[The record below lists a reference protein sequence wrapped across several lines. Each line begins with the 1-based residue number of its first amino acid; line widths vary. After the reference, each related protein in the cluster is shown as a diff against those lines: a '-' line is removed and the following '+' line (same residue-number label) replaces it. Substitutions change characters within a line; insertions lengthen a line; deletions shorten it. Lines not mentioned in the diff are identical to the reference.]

1 MTSASS
7 ALPVVHYR
15 DRKRYLWLL
24 SIFVPALMNAGPML
38 YLLSHDVVMLW
49 VPVAFNYIVMP
60 LADVLGG
67 EDRSNPP
74 ESAIDALEE
83 DSYYRYITY
92 AVVPVLWITYIF
104 AAWFVSRHALPW
116 YGELAVILTTGSA
129 GGYCINV
136 GHELGHK
143 QTTLERWLAKIIL
156 APTGYGHF
164 TIEHN
169 RGHHLDVATPG
180 DSASARMGEGLWQFA
195 LREIPGAVERSWR
208 LEKERLARLLQSVWS
223 LHNEILQPLLFT
235 VVFYVAMVA
244 WLGVRM
250 LLFLVLSALWANFQL
265 TCANYVEHYG
275 LLRRQSP
282 DGSYER
288 CQPYHSWN
296 SNHMFS
302 NWALFHLQRHSDH
315 HTYPGRRYQ
324 SLRHFEQL
332 PTLPN
337 GYFGMFTLAYF
348 PPLWYRVMD
357 PLLLR
362 AVGGDPTRVNFQ
374 PAQREKLMK
383 RYGLEPADTFPG
395 RSSTQSA

>member
-1 MTSASS
+1 MSS
-7 ALPVVHYR
+7 VISSFDFVQYR

-24 SIFVPALMNAGPML
+24 SIFVPALMNAGLLL
-38 YLLSHDVVMLW
+38 YLLSRNVVMLW
-49 VPVAFNYIVMP
+49 VPVAFNYVVMP
-60 LADVLGG
+60 LADFLVG

-74 ESAIDALEE
+74 ESAIEALEE
-83 DSYYRYITY
+83 DRYYRYITY
-92 AVVPVLWITYIF
+92 AVVPVLWATYIF
-104 AAWFVSRHALPW
+104 AAWFVSRYALPW
-116 YGELAVILTTGSA
+116 YGVLAVILTSGSA

-143 QTTLERWLAKIIL
+143 QTDLERWLAKIIL

-180 DSASARMGEGLWQFA
+180 DPASARMGEGLWRFA
-195 LREIPGAVERSWR
+195 LREMPGAVARSWR
-208 LEKERLARLLQSVWS
+208 LERERLSRFRKPVWS
-223 LHNEILQPLLFT
+223 LHNEILQPLLIT
-235 VVFYVAMVA
+235 LVFYAVMVA
-244 WLGVRM
+244 WLGIRV
-250 LLFLVLSALWANFQL
+250 LPFLVLSALWANFQL

-275 LLRRQSP
+275 LLRRALP
-282 DGSYER
+282 DGGYER

-302 NWALFHLQRHSDH
+302 NWTLFHLQRHSDH

-324 SLRHFEQL
+324 SLRHFDEL

-348 PPLWYRVMD
+348 PPLWFRVMD
-357 PLLLR
+357 TRLLR
-362 AVGGDPTRVNFQ
+362 AVQRNPRRINFQ
-374 PAQREKLMK
+374 PARRERLIAK
-383 RYGLEPADTFPG
+383 YGLET
-395 RSSTQSA
+395 SSRA

>member
-24 SIFVPALMNAGPML
+24 SIFVPALMNAGPLL

-244 WLGVRM
+244 WLGVRV

-362 AVGGDPTRVNFQ
+362 AVGGDPTRINFQ
-374 PAQREKLMK
+374 PAKREKLIK

>member
-1 MTSASS
+1 MAASATVF
-7 ALPVVHYR
+7 APLAYR

-24 SIFVPALMNAGPML
+24 SIIVPALMNVGLVL
-38 YLLSHDVVMLW
+38 YLRSHNVLLLW
-49 VPVAFNYIVMP
+49 VPVAFNYLVMP
-60 LADVLGG
+60 LVDFFVG

-74 ESAIDALEE
+74 ESVIEALEE
-83 DSYYRYITY
+83 DRYYRYITY
-92 AVVPVLWITYIF
+92 AVVPVLWMTCIF
-104 AAWFVSRHALPW
+104 AAWFVSRHSLPW

-129 GGYCINV
+129 GGFCINV

-143 QTTLERWLAKIIL
+143 QTNIERWLAKIIL

-169 RGHHLDVATPG
+169 RGHHLEVATPG
-180 DSASARMGEGLWQFA
+180 DPASARMGEGLWRFA
-195 LREIPGAVERSWR
+195 LREIPGAVARSWR
-208 LEKERLARLLQSVWS
+208 LEGERLARFHKPAWS
-223 LHNEILQPLLFT
+223 LHNEILQPLLIT
-235 VVFYVAMVA
+235 LAFYAVMTA
-244 WLGVRM
+244 WLGVGV
-250 LLFLVLSALWANFQL
+250 LPFLVLSAWWANFQL

-275 LLRRQSP
+275 LLRRKLAN
-282 DGSYER
+282 GSIER

-324 SLRHFEQL
+324 SLRHFDEL

-362 AVGGDPTRVNFQ
+362 AVQRDPCRINFQ
-374 PAQREKLMK
+374 PSKREMLTKK
-383 RYGLEPADTFPG
+383 YGLHASSPA
-395 RSSTQSA
+395 

>member
-1 MTSASS
+1 MTTASS

-24 SIFVPALMNAGPML
+24 SIFVPALMNAGPLL

-60 LADVLGG
+60 LADVLAG

-104 AAWFVSRHALPW
+104 AAWFVNRHALPW

-195 LREIPGAVERSWR
+195 LREMPGAVERSWR
-208 LEKERLARLLQSVWS
+208 LEKERLARLHQSVWS

-235 VVFYVAMVA
+235 VVFYVAMAA
-244 WLGVRM
+244 WLGVRV
-250 LLFLVLSALWANFQL
+250 LLFLVPSALWANFQL

-275 LLRRQSP
+275 LLRRQSS

-324 SLRHFEQL
+324 SLRHLEQL

-362 AVGGDPTRVNFQ
+362 AVGGDPTRINFQ
-374 PAQREKLMK
+374 PGKREKLMK
-383 RYGLEPADTFPG
+383 RYGLEPAEAFPG
-395 RSSTQSA
+395 RSSTQST

>member
-1 MTSASS
+1 MSS
-7 ALPVVHYR
+7 TISSFEFVQYR

-24 SIFVPALMNAGPML
+24 SIFVPALMNAGLLL
-38 YLLSHDVVMLW
+38 YLFSRDVLMLW
-49 VPVAFNYIVMP
+49 VPVAFNYLAMP
-60 LADVLGG
+60 LADLLVG

-74 ESAIDALEE
+74 ESAVEALEE
-83 DSYYRYITY
+83 DRYYRYITY
-92 AVVPVLWITYIF
+92 AVVPVLWATYIF
-104 AAWFVSRHALPW
+104 AAWFVSHYALPW
-116 YGELAVILTTGSA
+116 YGVLAVILTSGSA

-143 QTTLERWLAKIIL
+143 QTAVERRLAKIIL

-180 DSASARMGEGLWQFA
+180 DPASARMGEGLWRFA
-195 LREIPGAVERSWR
+195 LREMPGAVARSWR
-208 LEKERLARLLQSVWS
+208 LEKARLARFHQSVWS
-223 LHNEILQPLLFT
+223 LHNEILQPLLIT
-235 VVFYVAMVA
+235 LVFYAVMVA
-244 WLGVRM
+244 WLGIRV
-250 LLFLVLSALWANFQL
+250 LPFLVLSALWANFQL

-275 LLRRQSP
+275 LLRRKLA

-324 SLRHFEQL
+324 SLRHFDEL

-348 PPLWYRVMD
+348 PSLWFRVMD
-357 PLLLR
+357 TRLLR
-362 AVGGDPTRVNFQ
+362 AVQHDPRRINFQ
-374 PAQREKLMK
+374 PARRERLIAK
-383 RYGLEPADTFPG
+383 YGLET
-395 RSSTQSA
+395 SSRA